1 MTSSDPKSTPNT
13 ANEGGGLLPAL
24 LAGAGILL
32 VAGLF
37 IFGGDDDKTATSGA
51 KDPKASAAGMQA
63 GAGGARGS
71 AAGVDSRPTDDA
83 NKTSR
88 PQAKLNPRI
97 ANAVVTE
104 GMSPSPNKK
113 EKPSSF
119 DSVADEIAYWEAE
132 LRSAEDNLQIREMA
146 AERAPS
152 AEAKIREHGSAQD
165 LAEFQKRIEVV
176 NDNLEQAKARVAEV
190 EAKLAELR

>member
-37 IFGGDDDKTATSGA
+37 IFGGDDDDKKAAGGA

-63 GAGGARGS
+63 GAGGASGS
-71 AAGVDSRPTDDA
+71 AGVNSRPTDDA

-88 PQAKLNPRI
+88 PQPKLNPRI
-97 ANAVVTE
+97 ANAIVTE

-113 EKPSSF
+113 ERPSNF

-152 AEAKIREHGSAQD
+152 AEAKIREHGTAQD

-176 NDNLEQAKARVAEV
+176 NDNLVQAKARVAEV